1 MSENNSASENAAL
14 DTEDWE
20 IALAPYRGHPFDAL
34 TLAFHLAEVK
44 RHINAL
50 NMHEALAAIDRAID
64 CLYGHSEFRNAS
76 RELFLT
82 AIEGRLTTEKEELLR
97 QLGIRI

>member
-1 MSENNSASENAAL
+1 MPENNPVSENAGL

-20 IALAPYRGHPFDAL
+20 IAFAPYEGHPLDAL

-50 NMHEALAAIDRAID
+50 NMHEALAAIDRAVD
-64 CLYGHSEFRNAS
+64 SLYEHSEFRSAS

-82 AIEGRLTTEKEELLR
+82 AIEGRLTTDKEDLLR